1 MSILLIIPPSKHG
14 FHDSDVCLSFGYLA
28 SFLKKER
35 HDVKIF
41 NLQSISEQVINKI
54 IKDENPKIVGIRC
67 LTNERNDTIKIAKI
81 IKKINKDVKIVI
93 GGPHATIMYKQIL
106 KNFPIDC
113 ILLGEGE
120 LTFLELVNV
129 IYNNKNTEKI
139 NGIAYKKNSKV
150 IKTKSRKL
158 ISDLDSLPFPLYN
171 LSKNTSETVWIS
183 SGRGCMYNCGFCT
196 AKNVWG
202 RSYRTKS
209 VKKIVDELEYYY
221 NNYDKRYFGF
231 TDDTFTY
238 DKKRA
243 VSICKEILKRNM
255 KIQWSAATRVD
266 CVDSKTLHWMKK
278 AGCKRIDFGV
288 ESGSE
293 IIRKNM
299 NKNFNNEDI
308 IKAFELTKKF
318 KIKTIAYMILGYKGE
333 TLGAILQSV
342 RLYNKI
348 NPDVIVTCPATLY
361 PGTDLYNDAKNHGL
375 ISDDYWLSNKNA
387 PIYTGSFSL
396 FNILLITFLVTS
408 YFELKKGF
416 ISYFRYL
423 LRYIN
428 KGLIKKEYFRENFF
442 DLKE

>member
-1 MSILLIIPPSKHG
+1 MKLAALISGGKDSIYAAYKASKQHEIACLISFKSKKTDSYMFHIPNIE
-14 FHDSDVCLSFGYLA
+14 L
-28 SFLKKER
+28 
-35 HDVKIF
+35 VKLQAKAM
-41 NLQSISEQVINKI
+41 NLPLI
-54 IKDENPKIVGIRC
+54 
-67 LTNERNDTIKIAKI
+67 
-81 IKKINKDVKIVI
+81 
-93 GGPHATIMYKQIL
+93 
-106 KNFPIDC
+106 
-113 ILLGEGE
+113 
-120 LTFLELVNV
+120 FLE
-129 IYNNKNTEKI
+129 
-139 NGIAYKKNSKV
+139 
-150 IKTKSRKL
+150 
-158 ISDLDSLPFPLYN
+158 
-171 LSKNTSETVWIS
+171 S
-183 SGRGCMYNCGFCT
+183 SGI
-196 AKNVWG
+196 KE
-202 RSYRTKS
+202 K
-209 VKKIVDELEYYY
+209 EL
-221 NNYDKRYFGF
+221 
-231 TDDTFTY
+231 
-238 DKKRA
+238 
-243 VSICKEILKRNM
+243 
-255 KIQWSAATRVD
+255 
-266 CVDSKTLHWMKK
+266 
-278 AGCKRIDFGV
+278 
-288 ESGSE
+288 
-293 IIRKNM
+293 
-299 NKNFNNEDI
+299 EDI